1 MQQSPTISVF
11 LNANDNREPVQ
22 FDAPMLV
29 EYERRLAELQ
39 DEWRA
44 KLDTIS
50 PFTRPNE
57 VLELCAAAPIGVEAD
72 VEEALASLN
81 WVDAL

>member
-1 MQQSPTISVF
+1 MLLSPTVF
-11 LNANDNREPVQ
+11 LNANDNCQPVLI
-22 FDAPMLV
+22 DAPVLV

-39 DEWRA
+39 EEWRA
-44 KLDTIS
+44 KLDAVS
-50 PFTRPNE
+50 PFTRPIE

-72 VEEALASLN
+72 VEEALASLD